1 MEANGIPIMA
11 LVDSG
16 STISV
21 IHPSV
26 LDRIQRGHDVTL
38 VGDMGQLRVADG
50 RTVET
55 HGVVQLSLRVGT
67 DPSPV
72 LHEMVVAEMDAPAIM
87 GIDFMMLNH
96 CILDANRGTL
106 IFNGRTHHCR
116 VAQRMPQTF
125 HITVRETTELPPMS
139 EMIIPGLLHGRP
151 HFIEGIVEPCEN
163 SWWDGNLALAKMIV
177 EPTRGEI
184 PLRVANFSDQP
195 QRLYEGAKIA
205 TCEAV
210 KRVHDYLSSN
220 QEKSSVNPNDP
231 LSTTADRNDDQPD
244 NAATTGSVTGE
255 TTDNLVNGVVLG
267 GQDETKIPEH
277 MTTLVDE
284 EILDRNQGDMAAEML
299 LEFIPLFAKSKD
311 DLTVTDFDMHSMK
324 MKSEKTIKQGLRRM
338 PLARRRL
345 VKEELQRMLRLGII
359 EPSYSSWASPIVLV
373 EKKDGT
379 IRFCVD
385 FRLVNDLLVKDSYP
399 LPRIDDSI
407 DALRGSQW
415 FSTLDLQSGYW
426 QLPMDPKDKDKT
438 AFITPFGL
446 YQFKVLPFG
455 LASAPAT
462 FERLMEKVLSGL
474 HWEICLVYLDDII
487 IFSRSFE
494 DHVARL
500 RIVLTR
506 LRDANLK
513 LSPKKCR
520 LFRREVHF
528 LGHVVSNRGVETD
541 PAKIE
546 AVVAWP
552 RPRNLKEVR
561 SFLGLCSYYRRFV
574 KGFSTIAKPLHQ
586 LTEKDRKF
594 LWTLECEEAFLA
606 LKAALTTPP
615 VLGYP
620 AESGSYILDAD
631 ASAVGIGAV
640 LSQIQDGTERVIA
653 YYSSTLEH
661 RERQYCVT
669 RRELLAIVKSVK
681 HFHPYLYGRH
691 FLIRTDHGSLQW
703 LLRFKNQEGQMA
715 RWLSVLELYD
725 FEIKHRP
732 GVQHSNAD
740 GLSRRP
746 CQGCHYC
753 EKREQR
759 SDQLEELSP
768 CPRVCHLTSPDILK
782 DQWVTPWTPEQI
794 SCWQREDPIL
804 DKVITWIN
812 AGRKPP
818 WSAIQ
823 AEGSELRSI
832 WSCYQQLKLVNGV
845 LQRSVTKAGKSVEQL
860 VAPQAVRDQI
870 FQFLHT
876 GRLGGHLGIKRT
888 VASARRRFWWPGMK
902 RDVARWIQHCDVCQ
916 RRTRRPGPGRAPLC
930 QSPVGSPMERIAF
943 DILSFPEPTEDGNTC
958 VLVVCDYFTKWS
970 EAFALE
976 DHKAATVA
984 DVLVTEIFLKL
995 GVPRFIHSDQAPE
1008 FMSELMTELHELL
1021 EIQRTRTCPYRPQS
1035 DGLVERLNR
1044 TLIDML
1050 SKFCNENLNDWDNHL
1065 PYLISAYRATRNES
1079 TQCSPNL
1086 LMLGREI
1093 TFPVDLVYPDERERD
1108 YQCPVSYVEWVRRA
1122 MRENF
1127 EKARE
1132 HLGRAAERQKRNYD
1146 ERAEPR
1152 KFNIGDWIL
1161 RFYPPN
1167 LRNKLNPIYIGPYE
1181 VVAKPGVLTYSLRRP
1196 GERKC
1201 ITVHVDHLKKYW
1213 RPEDLRETE
1222 SADESSADLP
1232 LTDLF
1237 ESESD
1242 SPDEEDPVSQPQPA
1256 DESRSH
1262 PSPRRSH
1269 RRRRPPAHFANYEL
1283 NSKFWFKNLPRWWE
1297 TKHYFEAEFF
1307 FYIIL

>member
-26 LDRIQRGHDVTL
+26 LDRIQRGHDVAL

-72 LHEMVVAEMDAPAIM
+72 FHEMVVAEMDAPAIM

-96 CILDANRGTL
+96 CILDATRGTL

-116 VAQRMPQTF
+116 VVQRMPQTF

-139 EMIIPGLLHGRP
+139 ETIIPGLLHGRP

-177 EPTRGEI
+177 EPTQGEI

-195 QRLYEGAKIA
+195 QRLYQGAKIA

-210 KRVHDYLSSN
+210 RRVHGYQSSTL
-220 QEKSSVNPNDP
+220 EKSSVNPNDP
-231 LSTTADRNDDQPD
+231 LSTITDRNDPRPD
-244 NAATTGSVTGE
+244 IAATTGSVASGTTGNLN
-255 TTDNLVNGVVLG
+255 NLVTSTAPG
-267 GQDETKIPEH
+267 GPDDTKIPEH
-277 MTTLVDE
+277 MNTLVDE
-284 EILDRNQGDMAAEML
+284 EILDNNQNDMAAEML
-299 LEFIPLFAKSKD
+299 FEFIPLFAKSKD

-345 VKEELQRMLRLGII
+345 VKEELRRMLRLGII

-379 IRFCVD
+379 VRFCVD

-462 FERLMEKVLSGL
+462 FERLMERVLSGL

-494 DHVARL
+494 EHLMRL
-500 RIVLTR
+500 RTVLSR

-513 LSPKKCR
+513 LSPKKCK

-528 LGHVVSNRGVETD
+528 LGHVVSSRGVETD

-586 LTEKDRKF
+586 LTEKDHKF
-594 LWTLECEEAFLA
+594 LWTPECEEAFMA

-620 AESGSYILDAD
+620 AENGSYILDAD
-631 ASAVGIGAV
+631 ASAVGVGAV
-640 LSQIQDGTERVIA
+640 LSQIQDGTERVIT

-715 RWLSVLELYD
+715 RWLSVLEPYD

-732 GVQHSNAD
+732 GTQHSNAD

-746 CQGCHYC
+746 CQGCQYC
-753 EKREQR
+753 EKREHR
-759 SDQLEELSP
+759 SEQLEELSP
-768 CPRVCHLTSPDILK
+768 CPRVCRLASPDTVR
-782 DQWVTPWTPEQI
+782 DQWVTPWTTEQL
-794 SCWQREDPIL
+794 SRWQREDPIL
-804 DKVITWIN
+804 DKVITWID

-823 AEGSELRSI
+823 SEGSEIRSL
-832 WSCYQQLKLVNGV
+832 WSCYQQLKLENGV
-845 LQRSVTKAGKSVEQL
+845 LHRSVTKAGKSVEQL

-916 RRTRRPGPGRAPLC
+916 RRTRRSGPGRAPLC

-958 VLVVCDYFTKWS
+958 VLVICDYFTKWS

-984 DVLVTEIFLKL
+984 DVLVTEVFLKL
-995 GVPRFIHSDQAPE
+995 GIPRFIHSDQAPE
-1008 FMSELMTELHELL
+1008 FMSELMTELHSLL

-1035 DGLVERLNR
+1035 DGLVERFNR

-1050 SKFCNENLNDWDNHL
+1050 SKFCNENLNDWDHHL
-1065 PYLISAYRATRNES
+1065 PYLVSAYRATRNES

-1086 LMLGREI
+1086 LMLGREV
-1093 TFPVDLVYPDERERD
+1093 TFPVDLMYPLENEQE
-1108 YQCPVSYVEWVRRA
+1108 YHCAVGYVEWVRQA

-1127 EKARE
+1127 ERARE

-1146 ERAEPR
+1146 ERAQDRNYET
-1152 KFNIGDWIL
+1152 GEWVL

-1167 LRNKLNPIYIGPYE
+1167 RRNKLSPLYIGPYE
-1181 VVAKPGVLTYSLRRP
+1181 IIGKPGLLTYTLRRP
-1196 GERKC
+1196 GESKT

-1213 RPEDLRETE
+1213 REEKQQPSQVSEESEDDPNLG
-1222 SADESSADLP
+1222 
-1232 LTDLF
+1232 DLF
-1237 ESESD
+1237 EEEPTQES
-1242 SPDEEDPVSQPQPA
+1242 PEEEEEDNLPEGNDTPVS
-1256 DESRSH
+1256 EL
-1262 PSPRRSH
+1262 PSPSYPRRGQRK
-1269 RRRRPPAHFANYEL
+1269 RRLPTWLTDYEWSSGPSSSYSQFL
-1283 NSKFWFKNLPRWWE
+1283 LV
-1297 TKHYFEAEFF
+1297 
-1307 FYIIL
+1307 L